1 MVQQFAYIYGVVVQ
15 FFSLK
20 INSQNPNLQN
30 NSFSIP
36 HTGFTIGYKKGQEV
50 FPEGAAPRPQ
60 GGEHYGLDLL
70 AKAFTPWTKLQ
81 KISH

>member
-30 NSFSIP
+30 NSFSIL
-36 HTGFTIGYKKGQEV
+36 HTGFTIGYKKGQEI
-50 FPEGAAPRPQ
+50 FPEGVALRPQ
-60 GGEHYGLDLL
+60 GGEHYSLGLL
-70 AKAFTPWTKLQ
+70 AKAFAPWIKSQ